1 MKVKLKA
8 NVKMEVRDKADD
20 GGEREV
26 EIIII
31 LEILVVMR
39 KKPKLMPPRMITL
52 RIVMRL
58 RLPNLVNPLQ
68 FHA

>member
-26 EIIII
+26 EIIIM
-31 LEILVVMR
+31 EILVVMR
-39 KKPKLMPPRMITL
+39 KKPKLTPPRMI
-52 RIVMRL
+52 I
-58 RLPNLVNPLQ
+58 
-68 FHA
+68 